1 MQLVSVIIPTYRGA
15 DKICRAVDSVL
26 SQTYTDIEVIVV
38 DDNGKG
44 SDAQKLTEQAML
56 RYKDDS
62 RVKYIAHP
70 VNKNGSAARNTG
82 IAASKGSLIAFLDD
96 DDVFLPQKTAVQ
108 VELFNGLSDEYG
120 LVYGSF
126 VERISD
132 SASREILADST
143 EDFLYKFLCNETI
156 ACSSTVMIRRPVLD
170 KVKRWDESF
179 FRHQDLEFFARIAY
193 NYKVACVQ
201 DICIEKFKLDR
212 NMPKRKKYEEYRMHY
227 LEKMRGI
234 IETFSKKRQKRLYNI
249 HYTEI
254 GKCYIKE
261 KRLGEALKWAF
272 KTTNPL
278 KTICIFA
285 KDGVVYVTRKK

>member
-132 SASREILADST
+132 SASR
-143 EDFLYKFLCNETI
+143 
-156 ACSSTVMIRRPVLD
+156 
-170 KVKRWDESF
+170 
-179 FRHQDLEFFARIAY
+179 
-193 NYKVACVQ
+193 
-201 DICIEKFKLDR
+201 
-212 NMPKRKKYEEYRMHY
+212 
-227 LEKMRGI
+227 
-234 IETFSKKRQKRLYNI
+234 
-249 HYTEI
+249 
-254 GKCYIKE
+254 
-261 KRLGEALKWAF
+261 
-272 KTTNPL
+272 
-278 KTICIFA
+278 
-285 KDGVVYVTRKK
+285 